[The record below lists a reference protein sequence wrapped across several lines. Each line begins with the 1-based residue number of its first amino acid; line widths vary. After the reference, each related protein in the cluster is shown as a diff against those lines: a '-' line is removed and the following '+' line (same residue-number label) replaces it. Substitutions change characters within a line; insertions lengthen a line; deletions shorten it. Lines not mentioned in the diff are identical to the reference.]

1 MPGIVWLV
9 HTREAIKNGEDIYRI
24 GYTFNDIEG
33 RIESFPDKSFVVYC
47 GAVRKNK
54 TPYQVCQEVKKVL
67 DKRFKNVSDYGP
79 LHFEGD
85 LNTMVNTMEKIVRK
99 FH

>member
-9 HTREAIKNGEDIYRI
+9 HTREAIKNGEPIYRI

-33 RIESFPDKSFVVYC
+33 RPESFPDKCFVVYC
-47 GAVRKNK
+47 GAVRKHK
-54 TPYQVCQEVKKVL
+54 TPYQVCQEVRKVL
-67 DKRFKNVSDYGP
+67 EKRFKNVQEYGS

-85 LNTMVNTMEKIVRK
+85 LDCIVDTMERIVSR